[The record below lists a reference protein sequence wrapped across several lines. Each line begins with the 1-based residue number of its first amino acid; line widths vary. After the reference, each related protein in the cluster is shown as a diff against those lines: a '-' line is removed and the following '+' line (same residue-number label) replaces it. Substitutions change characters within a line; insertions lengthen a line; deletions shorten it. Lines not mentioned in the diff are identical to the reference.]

1 MKVKIFRQ
9 RISQIHEGEEE
20 INTWLAETEGKV
32 EIVFVEQSAY
42 LTDGSERGAAGY
54 IVTVWYNEMGQ

>member
-20 INTWLAETEGKV
+20 INTWLAEAEGEL
-32 EIVFVEQSAY
+32 EIAFIQQSAY

-54 IVTVWYNEMGQ
+54 IVTVWYNEND

>member
-20 INTWLAETEGKV
+20 INTWLAETEGEL
-32 EIVFVEQSAY
+32 EIAFIQQSAY
-42 LTDGSERGAAGY
+42 LTDGSERAAAGY
-54 IVTVWYNEMGQ
+54 IVTVWYNETG

>member
-20 INTWLAETEGKV
+20 INGWLAEVGNKI
-32 EIVFVEQSAY
+32 EIVHIQQSAY
-42 LTDGSERGAAGY
+42 LLDGSTTAAAGY
-54 IVTVWYNEMGQ
+54 IISVWYNEKA